1 MSTSPIFANV
11 PIAPPVLISAANT
24 ARDGTGTMP
33 TVVTAG
39 ASGTWVKFLR
49 FKATGATTAHMI
61 RVYLFNGTSNFLGW
75 EVPVAAVS
83 APSAVIPSWDGEL
96 HFDGE
101 KGIFIPTTYLIKAAP
116 HAAENFNVIAFGGN
130 L

>member
-1 MSTSPIFANV
+1 MSASIAFANV

-24 ARDGTGTMP
+24 NRDGTGTMP
-33 TVVTAG
+33 TIVTAG
-39 ASGTWVKFLR
+39 ASGTWVKFMR
-49 FKATGATTAHMI
+49 FKATGATTAGMI
-61 RVYLFNGTSNFLGW
+61 RVYIYNGTSNFLAW
-75 EVPVAAVS
+75 EVPVSVVASPGAT
-83 APSAVIPSWDGEL
+83 IPAWEGEL

-116 HAAENFNVIAFGGN
+116 HNAENFNVIAFGGN